1 MQKEDYWLISTS
13 HIACSLM
20 IAFFKVVAE
29 VAALVAA
36 VIGMV
41 TALVVGMVTDVV
53 VGMVTDVVR

>member
-1 MQKEDYWLISTS
+1 MFEEENLTQSNS
-13 HIACSLM
+13 HNACSLM
-20 IAFFKVVAE
+20 IVFLKVEAE

-41 TALVVGMVTDVV
+41 TAVV

>member
-1 MQKEDYWLISTS
+1 MHKEEHLLISTS
-13 HIACSLM
+13 HNACSLM

-41 TALVVGMVTDVV
+41 TAVV